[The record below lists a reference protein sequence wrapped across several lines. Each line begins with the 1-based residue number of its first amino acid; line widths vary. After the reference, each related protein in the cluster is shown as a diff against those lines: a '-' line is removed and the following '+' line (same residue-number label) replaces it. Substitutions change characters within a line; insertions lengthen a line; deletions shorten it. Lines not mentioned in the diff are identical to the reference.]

1 MMWYKTILFS
11 LFYLSFFT
19 VDAQK
24 VTVSPDILLRNNY
37 SYDLIPNVNGH
48 LILYHDRGSS
58 HVFEMYSDDLKYIQ
72 SFEPEFENKQI
83 HTIGVTS
90 MDTCF
95 LFYYYYKDEG
105 NFHVS
110 VRKFDE
116 HLNTLD
122 SATLYVKTR
131 EVNEGRPRIIW
142 SENKSKVLIFLPIEK
157 GIHLLVYET
166 QHFNLLQNQIVF
178 LQEVDLKNE
187 FKKID
192 ISDQGDVVILAIQ
205 EASWLSKSEDA
216 LVMGFLPISGDLLE
230 QRFYAK
236 EDILDVL
243 LKIDNRNKS
252 LAIAGLLGE
261 KDRNQAGAYYALSL
275 GIQKLESGKTSL
287 KSQPLPMD
295 LVQENATRKSKKTI
309 FVPYLASK
317 DMVLRYDGGII
328 LFTEITKEF
337 IRRGTGQSFPMQNDY
352 YSGHGYIDF
361 YNEDVLVLAN
371 HPNGDPHWQKIL
383 YKKQFS
389 QDDDGNY
396 SSYFIFAL
404 PSSLKLMFNDEIK
417 NYNTVS
423 EYDIDPLGQILRKS
437 LLSTE
442 YQDLKIRFRDAIQT
456 SENTVYIPS
465 EKNNKVN
472 IVKIEY

>member
-122 SATLYVKTR
+122 SATLYIKTR

-166 QHFNLLQNQIVF
+166 QHFNLLKSQIVF
-178 LQEVDLKNE
+178 FEDVDLKNE
-187 FKKID
+187 FRKID

-205 EASWLSKSEDA
+205 EASWLSKTEDVV
-216 LVMGFLPISGDLLE
+216 VMGFLQLDGEPLVH
-230 QRFYAK
+230 RFYAND
-236 EDILDVL
+236 DILDVL
-243 LKIDNRNKS
+243 LKVDNRNQKV
-252 LAIAGLLGE
+252 AIAGLLGE
-261 KDRNQAGAYYALSL
+261 KDRNQAAAYYVATLDIHKFE
-275 GIQKLESGKTSL
+275 GGTKRL
-287 KSQPLPMD
+287 KPLPLPMD
-295 LVQENATRKSKKTI
+295 LVQENATRKSKKTM

-317 DMVLRYDGGII
+317 DMLLRYDGGII

-337 IRRGTGQSFPMQNDY
+337 IRRGTGQSLPMQNDY
-352 YSGHGYIDF
+352 FSGHGNIDF
-361 YNEDVLVLAN
+361 
-371 HPNGDPHWQKIL
+371 
-383 YKKQFS
+383 
-389 QDDDGNY
+389 
-396 SSYFIFAL
+396 
-404 PSSLKLMFNDEIK
+404 
-417 NYNTVS
+417 
-423 EYDIDPLGQILRKS
+423 
-437 LLSTE
+437 
-442 YQDLKIRFRDAIQT
+442 
-456 SENTVYIPS
+456 
-465 EKNNKVN
+465 
-472 IVKIEY
+472 